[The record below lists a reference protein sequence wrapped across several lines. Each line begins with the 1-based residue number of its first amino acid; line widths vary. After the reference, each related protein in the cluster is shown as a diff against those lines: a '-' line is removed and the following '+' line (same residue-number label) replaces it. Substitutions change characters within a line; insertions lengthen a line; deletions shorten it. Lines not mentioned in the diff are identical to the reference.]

1 MSVSANGTNRRWV
14 WAAGGAVFVVAA
26 ILALFSVPKPATR
39 STAVRTSSG
48 IGLQKLAPGSALNDE
63 ATLLDPTPLFLPT
76 EWNATQK
83 ELAPPEP
90 SGSFQSFRV
99 PPKWAFA
106 ESDFQLGRAGPT
118 AGETK
123 PPGSG
128 KMHNSVGLP
137 DPVAVPA
144 QTAEALVP
152 GIPGALLI
160 GFGRSEPAVRALPPR
175 GAMVEIVATATGQP
189 ALSDQ
194 AMAPVQT
201 LAAAARPPG
210 GRSWQAMEFIAAVDA
225 AGLAAPLIMT
235 ARSGVEEVDAYF
247 LDFLVRTLRVGERL
261 TPGFYRI
268 SIGP

>member
-14 WAAGGAVFVVAA
+14 WAATGAVLVGVA
-26 ILALFSVPKPATR
+26 IMALFSLPKPTPR
-39 STAVRTSSG
+39 PTAVRNPSS

-99 PPKWAFA
+99 QPKWAFA
-106 ESDFQLGRAGPT
+106 ESDFQLGRVASAAGT
-118 AGETK
+118 VKTQ
-123 PPGSG
+123 
-128 KMHNSVGLP
+128 NSVGLP

-144 QTAEALVP
+144 QAAEALVP
-152 GIPGALLI
+152 GIPGSWLI
-160 GFGRSEPAVRALPPR
+160 GLGRSEPTIKVLAPR
-175 GAMVEIVATATGQP
+175 GAIVEIVATASGWP

-194 AMAPVQT
+194 AMVPVQT
-201 LAAAARPPG
+201 LAAAARPPQ

-235 ARSGVEEVDAYF
+235 SRSGVEEVDAYF
-247 LDFLVRTLRVGERL
+247 LDFLVRTLRVGDRL

-268 SIGP
+268 SVGP